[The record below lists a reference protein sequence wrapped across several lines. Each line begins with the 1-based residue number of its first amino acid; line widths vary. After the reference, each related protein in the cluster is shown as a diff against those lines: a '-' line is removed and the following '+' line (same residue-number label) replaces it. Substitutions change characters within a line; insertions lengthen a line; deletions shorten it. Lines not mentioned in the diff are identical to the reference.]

1 MACTP
6 FTCTP
11 PLSASDT
18 LVKRSEPCGGNDLGP
33 NGAAAPRPLAPP
45 TARLACNQR
54 ASRAG
59 TPPARWIRR
68 LVAGWGV
75 GVVVNRRARRRRRG
89 GHDFQLRP
97 TTTGASLRWHRDV
110 SWVCGGCTATPGA
123 SRRRKTQVPARV
135 LCLSGSCR
143 LSHAEKHGSQ
153 RAKGAAVPARAG
165 QMKVS
170 HVWEFSRARS
180 ASRRTRTGPRQ
191 PRAWAHLGTGLHL
204 SHFCRRY
211 TNVLGPRFRG

>member
-1 MACTP
+1 MP
-6 FTCTP
+6 
-11 PLSASDT
+11 
-18 LVKRSEPCGGNDLGP
+18 
-33 NGAAAPRPLAPP
+33 
-45 TARLACNQR
+45 ARHL
-54 ASRAG
+54 RAG
-59 TPPARWIRR
+59 FAVWLQAGASGLSSTGA
-68 LVAGWGV
+68 LDVAV
-75 GVVVNRRARRRRRG
+75 EVAMI
-89 GHDFQLRP
+89 FQLRP

-110 SWVCGGCTATPGA
+110 SWVCGSCTATPGA

-135 LCLSGSCR
+135 LYLSGSCR

-191 PRAWAHLGTGLHL
+191 PRAWG
-204 SHFCRRY
+204 RRLPRDQHVHENSPKVGRTHAQHRNHAITRRPY
-211 TNVLGPRFRG
+211 TQKAYENTHIIAS

>member
-1 MACTP
+1 MSST
-6 FTCTP
+6 
-11 PLSASDT
+11 
-18 LVKRSEPCGGNDLGP
+18 
-33 NGAAAPRPLAPP
+33 GALD
-45 TARLACNQR
+45 
-54 ASRAG
+54 
-59 TPPARWIRR
+59 
-68 LVAGWGV
+68 VAV
-75 GVVVNRRARRRRRG
+75 EVAMI
-89 GHDFQLRP
+89 FQLRP

-110 SWVCGGCTATPGA
+110 SWVCGSCTATPGA

-180 ASRRTRTGPRQ
+180 ASRRTRTGPRK
-191 PRAWAHLGTGLHL
+191 RRRENAHRRGSDPGQNLT
-204 SHFCRRY
+204 HFCDRYIDVPWSLRVRRQGFDLSWY
-211 TNVLGPRFRG
+211 ESAWGSKSIHGRGPNEPRSIDYSAPSFCSGTPGTSGAGAGLS

>member
-1 MACTP
+1 MPTAP
-6 FTCTP
+6 
-11 PLSASDT
+11 
-18 LVKRSEPCGGNDLGP
+18 
-33 NGAAAPRPLAPP
+33 AAAGFAIWLQAG
-45 TARLACNQR
+45 
-54 ASRAG
+54 ASGLSSTGA
-59 TPPARWIRR
+59 
-68 LVAGWGV
+68 LDVAV
-75 GVVVNRRARRRRRG
+75 EVAMI
-89 GHDFQLRP
+89 FQLRP

-153 RAKGAAVPARAG
+153 RAKVAAVPARAG

-211 TNVLGPRFRG
+211 TNVVDPSNGAGLTTVAGSFAAARARAEASDLLLVRAYAGSGQGSGLR

>member
-1 MACTP
+1 M
-6 FTCTP
+6 
-11 PLSASDT
+11 
-18 LVKRSEPCGGNDLGP
+18 
-33 NGAAAPRPLAPP
+33 
-45 TARLACNQR
+45 
-54 ASRAG
+54 
-59 TPPARWIRR
+59 
-68 LVAGWGV
+68 
-75 GVVVNRRARRRRRG
+75 ARRRRGLWRHAQRAQLG
-89 GHDFQLRP
+89 PKGRHVPARRLRAGFAIWDPAGPSGLSSTGALDVAVEVAMIFQLRP

-110 SWVCGGCTATPGA
+110 SWVCGSCTATPGA

-170 HVWEFSRARS
+170 RVWEFSRARS

-211 TNVLGPRFRG
+211 TNVIAKARRGET

>member
-1 MACTP
+1 MFLRDDGRAPLFSCACDERKYVNLEQPGSVMAP
-6 FTCTP
+6 I
-11 PLSASDT
+11 A
-18 LVKRSEPCGGNDLGP
+18 
-33 NGAAAPRPLAPP
+33 
-45 TARLACNQR
+45 
-54 ASRAG
+54 
-59 TPPARWIRR
+59 
-68 LVAGWGV
+68 V
-75 GVVVNRRARRRRRG
+75 GVEVAMI
-89 GHDFQLRP
+89 FQLRP

-110 SWVCGGCTATPGA
+110 SWVCGSCTATPGA

-180 ASRRTRTGPRQ
+180 ASRRTRTGPHQ
-191 PRAWAHLGTGLHL
+191 PLAWAHLGTGLHL

-211 TNVLGPRFRG
+211 TNVPRA

>member
-1 MACTP
+1 MP
-6 FTCTP
+6 
-11 PLSASDT
+11 
-18 LVKRSEPCGGNDLGP
+18 
-33 NGAAAPRPLAPP
+33 
-45 TARLACNQR
+45 ARHL
-54 ASRAG
+54 RAG
-59 TPPARWIRR
+59 FAVWLQAGASGLSSTGA
-68 LVAGWGV
+68 LDVAV
-75 GVVVNRRARRRRRG
+75 EVAMI
-89 GHDFQLRP
+89 FQLRP

-211 TNVLGPRFRG
+211 TNVNCSQMRSGGAPLNDPPVLPIPQPARS